1 MTRPLILAALVGWS
15 TLDAQAQTSERW
27 WVTFHGRGTP
37 AASDLTHLTDRALQ
51 RRAKVLPADRLTD
64 ESDRPVSSAFLD
76 ELRAAGGRVRA
87 VSRWLNAASVEFD
100 DTTAK
105 TAVAR
110 LPFVARIEPVR
121 SMKRRPLPMSAA
133 PLASP
138 LLKSHARTTLSYGSS
153 MTQNTNIKAVDLHQV
168 GVIGAGVF
176 VGMLDDG
183 FNFHREHPALSPIRV
198 VAEYDF
204 IQRDS
209 NTSVQAPEPL
219 TQGYHG
225 SATLGTLAGYLPG
238 SLVGPAYGA
247 TLALGKTEVG
257 GSETAIE
264 EDYYVEGLEWLEALG
279 VDIISTSLGYVDWYP
294 TYSFFDGQTATT
306 TKAARHLA
314 RRGVLLVTAMGN
326 EGHIR
331 PDTSTTGTLIAPADA
346 DSIISVGATFSDG
359 ILAGFSSTGP
369 TFDGR
374 MKPEVVAQGTGV
386 IAPPGTANTGFSFW
400 QGTSFSTPLTAAA
413 AALILSAHPDAT
425 PMQIRGAL
433 MSTADRSSDGTF
445 KTSTWPN
452 PYYGSG
458 RVNARA
464 AALALGPV
472 VSNLP
477 IIQYYVLNDTPT
489 MLVSVRAL
497 SNAPLAN
504 DQFALHY
511 RRRSDTAFTRVLFA
525 PTATPGLYAASFPV
539 SGPADTAYV
548 GYITYGVNGGPVLR
562 RPVGVATFDLQPSSD
577 SLTSLFPPG
586 AEPPIPTGYHLASNY
601 PNPFNAGTT
610 FLFRAPRRESVRLD
624 IYDLLGRHVR
634 TVFEGIST
642 AGDNVISW
650 SDVRDAAGRPLASGV
665 YLYRLTAPQTALS
678 GTMVLLK

>member
-1 MTRPLILAALVGWS
+1 MIRSLLIVALAGSLALE
-15 TLDAQAQTSERW
+15 AHAQTVGRW
-27 WVTFHGRGTP
+27 WVSFHGREVPTP
-37 AASDLTHLTDRALQ
+37 ADLSHLTERALQ

-64 ESDRPVSSAFLD
+64 ENDRPVSPSFLAD
-76 ELRAAGGRVRA
+76 LRASGARIRT

-100 DTTAK
+100 DAAAM

-110 LPFVARIEPVR
+110 LPFVSRVEPVR
-121 SMKRRPLPMSAA
+121 SMKRRPMPMSAT
-133 PLASP
+133 PVASP
-138 LLKSHARTTLSYGSS
+138 LLKSSAQTTLSYGTSL
-153 MTQNTNIKAVDLHQV
+153 TQNTNIKAVDLHEV

-183 FNFHREHPALSPIRV
+183 FNYHREHPALSPIRV

-209 NTSVQAPEPL
+209 NTSVQSPESV

-294 TYSFFDGQTATT
+294 SYAFFDGQTATT
-306 TKAARHLA
+306 TKAARQLA

-326 EGHIR
+326 EGHLR
-331 PDTSTTGTLIAPADA
+331 SDTSTTGTLIAPADA
-346 DSIISVGATFSDG
+346 DSILSVGATFSDG

-386 IAPPGTANTGFSFW
+386 IAPPGTTNTGFSFW

-425 PMQIRGAL
+425 PMQIRSAL
-433 MSTADRSSDGTF
+433 MTTADRSSDGTF
-445 KTSTWPN
+445 KTSGWPN
-452 PYYGSG
+452 PYYGFG

-464 AALALGPV
+464 AALSIGPI

-477 IIQYYVLNDTPT
+477 IVQYYVLNGTPT
-489 MLVSVRAL
+489 LQVSLRTL
-497 SNAPLAN
+497 SNAPLAA
-504 DQFALHY
+504 DQFALNY
-511 RRRSDTAFTRVLFA
+511 RRRSDTGFTQVLFA
-525 PTATPGLYAASFPV
+525 PTATPGLYSASFPV

-548 GYITYGVNGGPVLR
+548 GYITYGVSGGPVLR
-562 RPVGVATFDLQPSSD
+562 RPVGVETFDLQPSSD

-586 AEPPIPTGYHLASNY
+586 AQPPIPSGYHLASNY

-610 FLFRAPRRESVRLD
+610 FLFQAPRPETVRLD
-624 IYDLLGRHVR
+624 VYDLLGRHVR
-634 TVFEGIST
+634 TVFDGIST
-642 AGDNVISW
+642 AGDNVVPW
-650 SDVRDAAGRPLASGV
+650 SDVRDEAGRPLASGV
-665 YLYRLTAPQTALS
+665 YLYRLTTPQSALS

>member
-1 MTRPLILAALVGWS
+1 MIRPLILAIMILLPA
-15 TLDAQAQTSERW
+15 LDAQAQERW

-37 AASDLTHLTDRALQ
+37 AASDLSHLTDRALL

-64 ESDRPVSSAFLD
+64 ESDRPVSSAYLA
-76 ELRAAGGRVRA
+76 ELRAAGARVRT

-100 DTTAK
+100 DATAR

-110 LPFVARIEPVR
+110 RPFVARVEPVR
-121 SMKRRPLPMSAA
+121 SMNRRPMPMSAA

-138 LLKSHARTTLSYGSS
+138 LLKSQARTSLSYGSS
-153 MTQNTNIKAVDLHQV
+153 LTQNMNIDAVDLHEV

-204 IQRDS
+204 AQRDS
-209 NTSVQAPEPL
+209 NTSVQSPEPL

-238 SLVGPAYGA
+238 SLIGPAYGA
-247 TLALGKTEVG
+247 TLALGKTEVA

-294 TYSFFDGQTATT
+294 AYSFFDGQTATT

-346 DSIISVGATFSDG
+346 DSILSVGATFSDG
-359 ILAGFSSTGP
+359 IIAGFSSTGP

-386 IAPPGTANTGFSFW
+386 VAPPGTSNAGFSFW

-413 AALILSAHPDAT
+413 AALILSAHPDVT
-425 PMQIRGAL
+425 PMQIRSAL
-433 MSTADRSSDGTF
+433 MSTADRSSDPILPSR
-445 KTSTWPN
+445 TSAWPN
-452 PYYGSG
+452 PYYGFG

-464 AALALGPV
+464 ATLALGPV

-497 SNAPLAN
+497 SNAALAN
-504 DQFALHY
+504 DQFALYY
-511 RRRSDTAFTRVLFA
+511 RRRSDTAYTRVLFA

-586 AEPPIPTGYHLASNY
+586 AQPPIPAGYHLASNY

-610 FLFRAPRRESVRLD
+610 FLFRAPPAEPVRLD
-624 IYDLLGRHVR
+624 VYDLLGRHVR
-634 TVFEGIST
+634 SVFDGTST
-642 AGDNVISW
+642 AGDNVIPW

-665 YLYRLTAPQTALS
+665 YLYRLTTPQTAIS

>member
-1 MTRPLILAALVGWS
+1 MIRSLLHLALAGSLALG
-15 TLDAQAQTSERW
+15 ANAQTAGRW
-27 WVTFHGRGTP
+27 WVSFHGREAP
-37 AASDLTHLTDRALQ
+37 SRDDLSHLTDRALH

-64 ESDRPVSSAFLD
+64 ENDRPVSPSFLAD
-76 ELRAAGGRVRA
+76 LRVAGARVRT

-100 DTTAK
+100 DVTAV

-110 LPFVARIEPVR
+110 LPFVLRVEPVR
-121 SMKRRPLPMSAA
+121 TIKRRPMPMSTA
-133 PLASP
+133 PMASP
-138 LLKSHARTTLSYGSS
+138 LLKSAVQTTLSYGSS
-153 MTQNTNIKAVDLHQV
+153 MTQNTNIKAVDLHEV
-168 GVIGAGVF
+168 GVIGSGVF

-183 FNFHREHPALSPIRV
+183 FNYHREHPALSPIRV

-204 IQRDS
+204 VQRDS
-209 NTSVQAPEPL
+209 NTSVQSPESVS
-219 TQGYHG
+219 QGYHG
-225 SATLGTLAGYLPG
+225 SATLGTVAGYLPG
-238 SLVGPAYGA
+238 SLIGPAFGA
-247 TLALGKTEVG
+247 QLALGKTEVA

-294 TYSFFDGQTATT
+294 SYSFFDGQTATT
-306 TKAARHLA
+306 TKAARQLA

-326 EGHIR
+326 EGHLR
-331 PDTSTTGTLIAPADA
+331 SDTSSTGTLIAPADA
-346 DSIISVGATFSDG
+346 DSILSVGATFSDG

-386 IAPPGTANTGFSFW
+386 VAPSGTANTGFSFW

-425 PMQIRGAL
+425 PMQIRSAL
-433 MSTADRSSDGTF
+433 MSTADRSSDGTS

-452 PYYGSG
+452 PYYGFG

-472 VSNLP
+472 ISNLP
-477 IIQYYVLNDTPT
+477 IVQYYVLNGTPT
-489 MLVSVRAL
+489 LLVSVRAL
-497 SNAPLAN
+497 ANAPLAD

-511 RRRSDTAFTRVLFA
+511 RRRSDTTFTRAAFA

-548 GYITYGVNGGPVLR
+548 GYITYGMSGGPVLR

-586 AEPPIPTGYHLASNY
+586 AQPPIPAAYQLARNY

-610 FLFRAPRRESVRLD
+610 FLFRAPRPEAVRLD
-624 IYDLLGRHVR
+624 VYDLLGRRVR

-642 AGDNVISW
+642 AGDNVIPW
-650 SDVRDAAGRPLASGV
+650 SDVRDEAGRPLASGV
-665 YLYRLTAPQTALS
+665 YLYRLATPQSTLS